1 MSHPVTVMEKVIIKL
16 LYEDI
21 KEMMRLDA
29 ERNIYKE
36 KSTVRVEPAPDEEAV
51 MSDYNQK
58 ALEEKWQKKWQD
70 LKIYHFDFSSS
81 KKPYSIDVPP
91 RYASG
96 PLHAG
101 HAVHYTHIDFAA
113 RYKRMRGYN
122 VFFPLCFDVNGIP
135 IEERVE
141 RQLNI
146 TRKDIDRHEFTKLCS
161 EFAQKNIATMTDQ
174 FIRLGESMDPSIYY
188 QTDAEYYRRITQI
201 SFIEL
206 FNKGLIYKGEFPV
219 NWCPRCMTAMA
230 DAEVVYSDR
239 TTKLN
244 TIKFYF
250 SKPPDDHLFKFHG
263 LGKDSRGAYIEIATT
278 RPEMLAACQIVAVHP
293 TDERAPWLVGQTVQ
307 VPPDYTKEVKIVED
321 EAVDPEFGT
330 GLVMICTVGDKED
343 LNWVFKYK
351 LPLEMSIDEE
361 GKMTAITGKYHG
373 MKIEDA
379 RKAIIEDMKKT
390 GVILKQEPLAQNVG
404 VCWRCKTPVEFI
416 NAKQWFLK
424 TIQFKQQVLDASD
437 AMAWYPPFMK
447 IRLEDWVHSLEWDWV
462 ISRQRYFATPIPLWE
477 CVQCGE
483 VILARPEDCYVDPT
497 IDLPPV
503 EKCPKCGG
511 KFKGCEDVFDTW
523 MDSSISPLYNT
534 FWQRDEKKFKH
545 LYPMSLRPQAHDII
559 RTWAFYT
566 ILRCTL
572 LTDEKPFENIMMGGF
587 ILSEDGT
594 PMHASLGNVI
604 DPLQVIDEYG
614 TDAFRCYAASCALG
628 EDNPFRRKDVV
639 RGTKLLRKLWNVQ
652 QFIGTLVKK
661 GKPQKPAMLQ
671 DIDQWILTKYSKL
684 VATCT
689 KQMDTF
695 DYSQAM
701 KEIEY
706 FLWHELADHYLEMI
720 KGSLY
725 NKKNVD
731 SIHYTLYTIGLG
743 ILKLFAPFFP
753 HIAEEIYSEMYKEF
767 EQDTSIHL
775 SAWPVV
781 ILIDE
786 QKEQAGEIVKDYI
799 QKVRAW
805 KSEQGMALNAPVPA
819 VATYSSSEM
828 ISSLQANKSIIFST
842 LRYPDDHQFI
852 QGKPDIQ
859 ETITKVE
866 PVYAKIGP
874 AFRTESQK
882 LSQWIKDNQ
891 TQIIHKIE
899 VGEKVLTSEISG
911 LTVAKKQDLLQAGYI
926 TVKRSVG
933 LRGKKDSSIVSFAG
947 FYVEIR
953 EREP

>member
-1 MSHPVTVMEKVIIKL
+1 VRSEPAP
-16 LYEDI
+16 YEDI
-21 KEMMRLDA
+21 AM
-29 ERNIYKE
+29 
-36 KSTVRVEPAPDEEAV
+36 T
-51 MSDYNQK
+51 DYDQK
-58 ALEEKWQKKWQD
+58 AFEEKWQKKWQETN
-70 LKIYHFDFSSS
+70 IYHFDFESS

-146 TRKDIDRHEFTKLCS
+146 TRKDIERHEFTKLCS
-161 EFAQKNIATMTDQ
+161 EFAQKNIQTMTNQ

-206 FNKGLIYKGEFPV
+206 FKKGHIYKGEFPV

-250 SKPPDDHLFKFHG
+250 TKQQDEHLLKFHG
-263 LGKDSRGAYIEIATT
+263 IGKDARGAYIEIATT

-293 TDERAPWLVGQTVQ
+293 TDERAPWLVGQTVKI
-307 VPPDYTKEVKIVED
+307 PPDYSKEVTIVED
-321 EAVDPEFGT
+321 DAVDPEFGT

-361 GKMTAITGKYHG
+361 GKMTAITGKYKG

-379 RKAIIEDMKKT
+379 RATIIEDMKRD
-390 GVILKQEPLAQNVG
+390 GVLLKQEPLDQNVG

-424 TIQFKQQVLDASD
+424 TIPFKQLVLDASD
-437 AMAWYPPFMK
+437 AMQWYPKFMK
-447 IRLEDWVHSLEWDWV
+447 IRLEDWVNSLEWDWV

-477 CVQCGE
+477 CERCEE
-483 VILARPEDCYVDPT
+483 VVLARIEDCYVDPT
-497 IDLPPV
+497 IDKPPV
-503 EKCPKCGG
+503 ETCPKCGG
-511 KFKGCEDVFDTW
+511 NLKGCEDVFDTW

-534 FWQRDEKKFKH
+534 FWYRDEQKFKT

-572 LTDEKPFENIMMGGF
+572 LTDKEPFEDIMMGGF

-604 DPLQVIDEYG
+604 DPLKVIDEYG
-614 TDAFRCYAASCALG
+614 TDSFRCYAASCALG

-652 QFIGTLVKK
+652 QFIGSILKE
-661 GKPQKPAMLQ
+661 GKPQKPKKIQ
-671 DIDQWILTKYSKL
+671 DIDQWILTKYSRL
-684 VATCT
+684 VNTCT
-689 KQMDTF
+689 LQMDMF

-725 NKKNVD
+725 NKENVE
-731 SIHYTLYTIGLG
+731 SIQYTLYTIGLG
-743 ILKLFAPFFP
+743 VVKLFSPFFP
-753 HIAEEIYSEMYKEF
+753 HITEQIYYDFYKDLEG
-767 EQDTSIHL
+767 DRSIHL
-775 SAWPVV
+775 SVWPKPV
-781 ILIDE
+781 LIDE
-786 QKEQAGEIVKDYI
+786 EKEQAGETVKEYI
-799 QKVRAW
+799 AKIRAW
-805 KSEQGMALNAPVPA
+805 KSEQGIALNAPIA
-819 VATYSSSEM
+819 AGATYAPAEIIARLKTSDT
-828 ISSLQANKSIIFST
+828 IIFST
-842 LRYPDDHQFI
+842 LRYPKSHVFI
-852 QGKPDIQ
+852 SGKPEIQ
-859 ETITKVE
+859 ETITAVE
-866 PVYAKIGP
+866 PVLAKLGP
-874 AFRTESQK
+874 TFKTESTQII
-882 LSQWIKDNQ
+882 QWIKDHQ
-891 TQIIHKIE
+891 HELIAKIDNDGD
-899 VGEKVLTSEISG
+899 VFLSEIPGMKEKKKEG
-911 LTVAKKQDLLQAGYI
+911 LLKAGYI
-926 TVKRSVG
+926 QVKRAAG
-933 LRGKKDSSIVSFAG
+933 LKGKKGSTILSFDD
-947 FYVEIR
+947 FYVEIQGQ
-953 EREP
+953 EP

>member
-1 MSHPVTVMEKVIIKL
+1 
-16 LYEDI
+16 
-21 KEMMRLDA
+21 
-29 ERNIYKE
+29 
-36 KSTVRVEPAPDEEAV
+36 VRSGTAPYEEAC
-51 MSDYNQK
+51 MSDYDQK
-58 ALEEKWQKKWQD
+58 ALEEKWQKKWQEM
-70 LKIYHFDFSSS
+70 KIYHFDFDSS

-113 RYKRMRGYN
+113 RYKRMQGYN

-161 EFAQKNIATMTDQ
+161 EFAQKNIATMTNQ

-206 FNKGLIYKGEFPV
+206 YKKGHIYKGEFPV

-250 SKPPDDHLFKFHG
+250 IKPQDEQILKFHG
-263 LGKDSRGAYIEIATT
+263 IGKDQQGVYIEIATT
-278 RPEMLAACQIVAVHP
+278 RPEMLPACQIVAVHP
-293 TDERAPWLVGQTVQ
+293 TDERASWLVDQIVK
-307 VPPDYTKEVKIVED
+307 VPGFDKEVKIVED
-321 EAVDPEFGT
+321 DAVDPEFGT
-330 GLVMICTVGDKED
+330 GLVMICTIGDKED

-361 GKMTAITGKYHG
+361 GKMTALCGKYKG

-379 RKAIIEDMKKT
+379 RKAVIKDMTKN
-390 GVILKQEPLAQNVG
+390 GLFIKQEPLAQNVG

-424 TIQFKQQVLDASD
+424 TIPFKQMVLDTSN
-437 AMAWYPPFMK
+437 AMRWYPEFMK
-447 IRLEDWVHSLEWDWV
+447 IRLEDWVNSLEWDWV

-477 CVQCGE
+477 CEQCEE
-483 VILARPEDCYVDPT
+483 VVLARPEDCYVDPT
-497 IDLPPV
+497 IDKPPV
-503 EKCPKCGG
+503 DKCQKCGG
-511 KFKGCEDVFDTW
+511 RLKGCEDVFDTW

-534 FWQRDEKKFKH
+534 FWKRDEKKFKK

-604 DPLQVIDEYG
+604 DPLEVINEYG

-652 QFIGTLVKK
+652 QFIGNIIKE
-661 GKPQKPAMLQ
+661 GKPVKPKKIQ
-671 DIDQWILTKYSKL
+671 DIDKWILTKYSKL
-684 VATCT
+684 VKKCT
-689 KQMDTF
+689 EQIEVF

-706 FLWHELADHYLEMI
+706 FLWHELADHYIEMI
-720 KGSLY
+720 KGSIY
-725 NKKNVD
+725 HKENVD
-731 SIHYTLYTIGLG
+731 SIRYTLYTIGLG
-743 ILKLFAPFFP
+743 LLKLFAPFFP
-753 HIAEEIYSEMYKEF
+753 HITEEIYLDLYKEY
-767 EQDTSIHL
+767 EDDKSIHV
-775 SAWPVV
+775 SSWPEL
-781 ILIDE
+781 ILVDE
-786 QKEQAGEIVKDYI
+786 EKEKAGESVKVYI
-799 QKVRAW
+799 AQVRAW
-805 KSEQGMALNAPVPA
+805 KSEQGIALNAPIQ
-819 VATYSSSEM
+819 ATTTYAPKETITKLKTGESV
-828 ISSLQANKSIIFST
+828 ILST
-842 LRYPDDHQFI
+842 LKYPQSHKFI
-852 QGKPDIQ
+852 AGKPEIQ
-859 ETITKVE
+859 ETITAVE
-866 PVYAKIGP
+866 PVFAKLGP
-874 AFRTESQK
+874 AFKTDSNK
-882 LSQWIKDNQ
+882 ISHWIKEHQEELIKTIDSRGDML
-891 TQIIHKIE
+891 I
-899 VGEKVLTSEISG
+899 SEIPGVKVVKNEG
-911 LTVAKKQDLLQAGYI
+911 LLKEGYVQ
-926 TVKRSVG
+926 VKREPG
-933 LRGKKDSSIVSFAG
+933 LKGKKGSTILSFDG
-947 FYVEIR
+947 FYVELQR
-953 EREP
+953 K